1 MRLLFKIIKK
11 NIFKSKFLLNMLL
24 LISSIII
31 SFYLLEA
38 VMQFGL
44 KYNTISLLEFYKK
57 NDYRNAIVRIAPI
70 IFVNDNSYDIQPL
83 SGVSNSMTIVCN
95 ENGYYKVYNSDKHG
109 FANSNEVWS
118 EKIID
123 FVIIGDSHAQGECV
137 QEKDTISGHLRKQ
150 QNTVLNLAMG
160 GNGPLLSLATLVEY
174 IPHVNAKNILYIFN
188 DTDFEDLNRE
198 LENDIL
204 KKYLLQKNYSQNLF
218 FKQDKID
225 IFLKN
230 YFDYN
235 FNIFFSKAEQG
246 TLLNFVKLAS
256 LRNLMTSKISILQN
270 RYKAAENIK
279 INDLSLP
286 NYDYIE
292 SLLIFAKNISLK
304 NNSKLY
310 FIYVPTY
317 RHFFTDKSQEK
328 NRIIEIAKKLDIE
341 TIDLSNFIIK
351 NYKLETIY
359 SVTLKGFG
367 HPHEKGYQIIS
378 NEIIKN
384 IKNNNDK
391 NN

>member
-1 MRLLFKIIKK
+1 
-11 NIFKSKFLLNMLL
+11 
-24 LISSIII
+24 
-31 SFYLLEA
+31 
-38 VMQFGL
+38 
-44 KYNTISLLEFYKK
+44 
-57 NDYRNAIVRIAPI
+57 
-70 IFVNDNSYDIQPL
+70 
-83 SGVSNSMTIVCN
+83 
-95 ENGYYKVYNSDKHG
+95 
-109 FANSNEVWS
+109 
-118 EKIID
+118 
-123 FVIIGDSHAQGECV
+123 V
-137 QEKDTISGHLRKQ
+137 QEEDTIAGHLRKE

-174 IPHVNAKNILYIFN
+174 IPHVNARNILYIFN

-230 YFDYN
+230 YFEYN

-246 TLLNFVKLAS
+246 TLLNFIKLAS
-256 LRNLMTSKISILQN
+256 LRNLMNSKISILQN

-328 NRIIEIAKKLDIE
+328 NRIIEIAKKLDIK

-359 SVTLKGFG
+359 SVSLKGFG
-367 HPHEKGYQIIS
+367 HPNEKGYQIIS

-384 IKNNNDK
+384 IKNNNH
-391 NN
+391 

>member
-1 MRLLFKIIKK
+1 MLF
-11 NIFKSKFLLNMLL
+11 
-24 LISSIII
+24 LISSTII

-38 VMQFGL
+38 VLRFGL
-44 KYNTISLLEFYKK
+44 KYNTISLLEFYTKKK
-57 NDYRNAIVRIAPI
+57 NDYHNATVRIAPI

-137 QEKDTISGHLRKQ
+137 QEKDTISGHLRKE

-351 NYKLETIY
+351 NYKLENIY

-367 HPHEKGYQIIS
+367 HPNEKGYQIIS

-384 IKNNNDK
+384 IKNNND
-391 NN
+391 